1 MRIKRSMAEGARAW
15 PKLAKSGQGWLK
27 VPGSDQVWP
36 MGIFRA
42 LPTDSGEGG
51 WIYSGP
57 QNGMNS
63 SISPCLL
70 LSTGKAGGPQR

>member
-1 MRIKRSMAEGARAW
+1 MAEGAQAW
-15 PKLAKSGQGWLK
+15 PKLAKSGQSWLR
-27 VPGSDQVWP
+27 VHRSAQAWP

-57 QNGMNS
+57 QNGKNP

-70 LSTGKAGGPQR
+70 PSTGKAGGPQR